1 MHNGSRFQHSG
12 YTMSSLFISYRR
24 DDTAPYAGRLHD
36 RLKQRF
42 GDERV
47 FMDIDDIEPGT
58 PFPEALRRS
67 VAKADVI
74 LVMIGPKW
82 LAADAAGH
90 RRIDDEQ
97 DFVRFEI
104 AAGLQ
109 RNARVIPVLVGGAGM
124 PSAAQLPES
133 LRPLAEC
140 QAVELTDRNYDRDS
154 ARLIDALGGS
164 SSKRWIV
171 IAVAGL
177 FGLLATWQMLRPGP
191 APVPEVQPSP
201 APAARAEIGGD
212 WQGEVY
218 YEWDKRTV
226 REPFSFRFVAG
237 QLSGSAGFLGYPRG
251 IVAGSLEG
259 NVLAFETRSQGSIN
273 DKDVEF
279 IHRYRGEVQGDS
291 IRMVMQTTGPYQSG
305 VPREFVLTRQ
315 KP

>member
-1 MHNGSRFQHSG
+1 MVPVSG
-12 YTMSSLFISYRR
+12 ILDAMTSIFISYRR
-24 DDTAPYAGRLHD
+24 DDTAPHAGRLHD

-47 FMDIDDIEPGT
+47 FMDIDDIEPGA

-67 VAKADVI
+67 VAKADVV
-74 LVMIGPKW
+74 LVMIGPNW

-109 RNARVIPVLVGGAGM
+109 RKARVIPVLVGGATM
-124 PSAAQLPES
+124 PTAAQLPDN
-133 LRPLAEC
+133 LQPLADC

-154 ARLIDALGGS
+154 ARLIDALGGK
-164 SSKRWIV
+164 SSKRWI
-171 IAVAGL
+171 ALAAAGL
-177 FGLLATWQMLRPGP
+177 FALLASWQVLRPKSPP
-191 APVPEVQPSP
+191 ASFPPTAP
-201 APAARAEIGGD
+201 APAPRAEIGGD
-212 WQGEVY
+212 WQGDVY

-237 QLSGSAGFLGYPRG
+237 QLTGSAGFLGYPRG
-251 IVAGSLEG
+251 IVSGSLEG

-273 DKDVEF
+273 DKEVEYV
-279 IHRYRGEVQGDS
+279 HRYRGEVFGES
-291 IRMVMQTTGPYQSG
+291 IRLSMQTSGPYQSG
-305 VPREFVLTRQ
+305 VPREFVLTR
-315 KP
+315 KAR